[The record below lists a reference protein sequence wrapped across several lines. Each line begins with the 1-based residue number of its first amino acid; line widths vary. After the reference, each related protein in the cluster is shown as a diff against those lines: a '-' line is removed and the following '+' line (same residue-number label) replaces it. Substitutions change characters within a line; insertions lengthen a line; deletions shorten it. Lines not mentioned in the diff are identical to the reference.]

1 MQYTYLLIRS
11 EAVRS
16 GAQVH
21 SSALLTC
28 AHFLWN
34 HTHRRARTLTLGLI
48 QDTGSRHRWT
58 RVQVTAFPSTVG
70 RGISF
75 NVPELH
81 FPHM

>member
-11 EAVRS
+11 EVVRS